1 MESIEKV
8 DKKKNLEEYLKNLG
22 SVAVAFSGGV
32 DSTFLL
38 KVAHDLLKDRCIA
51 VTALSA
57 GFPERERREAEAF
70 CQKEEIRQICFD
82 AKEFESEEIRKNPP
96 NRCYLCK
103 RKIFSGICAIAKA
116 NGIAAVVEGSNR
128 DDEGDYRPGM
138 MAIEELGVKS
148 PLRAAD
154 LYKSEIRA
162 FSKEMGLPTWK
173 KPSYACLYTRF
184 VYGEEITPEKLQMVG
199 SAEQFLMDLGFIQL
213 RVRIHGTMARIEV
226 PLKDFPRILEGD
238 TREKIYRRLKELGF
252 SYVTLD
258 LGGYRTG
265 SMNETLA
272 NRS

>member
-1 MESIEKV
+1 MDIKEFFE
-8 DKKKNLEEYLKNLG
+8 NHG

-32 DSTFLL
+32 DSAVLL
-38 KVAHDLLKDRCIA
+38 CLAKKYAKKVCAYYVKTQFQPQFELDDALEIKELLGVEMKIIRLN
-51 VTALSA
+51 VLSD
-57 GFPERERREAEAF
+57 ERVAE
-70 CQKEEIRQICFD
+70 
-82 AKEFESEEIRKNPP
+82 NPK
-96 NRCYLCK
+96 NRCYFCK
-103 RKIFSGICAIAKA
+103 RNIFSAIC
-116 NGIAAVVEGSNR
+116 NAAR
-128 DDEGDYRPGM
+128 DDGFETVLDGTNASDDLSDRPGVK
-138 MAIEELGVKS
+138 ALNEYGVLS
-148 PLRAAD
+148 PLMLCNITKEDIRSIARENALPVAD
-154 LYKSEIRA
+154 
-162 FSKEMGLPTWK
+162 

-213 RVRIHGTMARIEV
+213 RVRIHGIMARIEV